1 MGIARKLIRFVAG
14 TAIDVLL
21 PNIVDKPWKIGRN
34 FYQCFLTV
42 NLNEQLQL
50 LAEAGHLSTEQIEHT
65 VEAIVAQW
73 QQASP
78 DFPLPPEARTLAR
91 QIVEGLC
98 QASRVHAQSHN
109 AAESVRQSLNQSLL
123 AKCDHQIQ
131 PLEISAG
138 QKAVGSLLTLS
149 LLQASESVP
158 DIHLV
163 QLPKDA
169 PQIPGYE
176 MLRLLGSGGFSTVY
190 LARHLASDEMR
201 AIKVGDLGEPKR
213 LRREIDILQN
223 IKSEYL
229 VDYHEHGELDD
240 KYWIAMTYLGEHS
253 LFDLLTNPNSRPDAM
268 QTLLIGEQIL
278 RGLAA
283 LHENGIIHRDLKP
296 ANVMIDQEFRLKLID
311 FGLAKAFQNIGG
323 DSRSTTVTVAGQLV
337 GTPQY
342 MSPEQVHGITDINSS
357 TDMWS
362 FGVLLYEM
370 FTGTS
375 LFQANT
381 LMALGSEILNRGI
394 DVDSPSIPEEF
405 RPFIASCLN
414 RDVAKRFSQAVNVL
428 PQYLKL
434 SSQTVRRLQ
443 YDRYRDSWKLIL
455 EKQLL
460 EKFAAQCKGILPS
473 GCVAEFIQFA
483 QPNGIETFD
492 EALLAEV
499 LPAVISQQTKLELI
513 SLDIERSKRTLQEEI
528 VSLTA
533 DQIQSKT
540 EQVKQLEEEY
550 QKQLSLVSRTTTDL
564 VFEKTG
570 ARKQLTEEKNRN
582 ITQSIVTYLSFGCL
596 IALIWYI
603 SVFLLGHPEQSP
615 WIYHVV
621 TCVLFGLFGVLA
633 ASVLWGAVFSV
644 TTKNDLIGAF
654 FGNILWIFVLFAGPA
669 TLSAVCLGS
678 ITSLLSLELSPKL
691 VGGIIAFFTA
701 IIGSIG
707 VTLFDEVY
715 GRDSKNKLSANI
727 SMWVFL
733 ITPAGAVANEVLTVS
748 EYWSSG
754 YVHGM
759 ATGAVL
765 GLIGFTTLLIVSEK
779 WRSLECWYIG
789 IFLSIVVGF
798 CSTLFSAWTWPAVGL
813 AVSLLLG
820 LFLFQRTQQSIRTL

>member
-1 MGIARKLIRFVAG
+1 MGIAQKLIRFVAG

-21 PNIVDKPWKIGRN
+21 PNIIDKPWKVGRN

-50 LAEAGHLSTEQIEHT
+50 LAEAGHLSSEQLEQT
-65 VEAIVAQW
+65 VEAIVGQW

-98 QASRVHAQSHN
+98 QASRVHTQSHT

-123 AKCDHQIQ
+123 ANSDHQIQ

-138 QKAVGSLLTLS
+138 QKAVGSLLTSS
-149 LLQASESVP
+149 LLQANDAVP

-163 QLPKDA
+163 QVSTDA

-176 MLRLLGSGGFSTVY
+176 LLRLLGSGGFSTVY

-342 MSPEQVHGITDINSS
+342 MSPEQVYGATDINSS

-362 FGVLLYEM
+362 FGVMLYEM

-375 LFQANT
+375 LFQTNT
-381 LMALGSEILNRGI
+381 LMALGSEILNRKI

-414 RDVAKRFSQAVNVL
+414 RDITTRFAQGANVL
-428 PQYLKL
+428 PQYLEL
-434 SSQTVRRLQ
+434 SSQTISRVRNDHYQ
-443 YDRYRDSWKLIL
+443 DSWKLIL

-460 EKFAAQCKGILPS
+460 EKFAAQRQGIVS
-473 GCVAEFIQFA
+473 TDCVAEFVQFA

-492 EALLAEV
+492 ENLLSEV
-499 LPAVISQQTKLELI
+499 VPAVISQQTKVERI
-513 SLDIERSKRTLQEEI
+513 SLDIENSKQTLQEEL

-540 EQVKQLEEEY
+540 EQIKKLEDEY
-550 QKQLSLVSRTTTDL
+550 QEQLSLVSRTATDM

-570 ARKQLTEEKNRN
+570 TQKQLNEEKNHNR
-582 ITQSIVTYLSFGCL
+582 IQSLVTYLSFSCF
-596 IALIWYI
+596 IALVWYI
-603 SVFLLGHPEQSP
+603 SVFLLAHPEQSP

-621 TCVLFGLFGVLA
+621 TCAMFGLFGVLL
-633 ASVLWGAVFSV
+633 ASILWGGVFSV
-644 TTKNDLIGAF
+644 AAKKDTIGDFCA
-654 FGNILWIFVLFAGPA
+654 GTLSIFTLFAGPA
-669 TLSAVCLGS
+669 TLSAVCVGS
-678 ITSLLSLELSPKL
+678 ITCLFSLDLSPKL

-701 IIGSIG
+701 IFGAFGI
-707 VTLFDEVY
+707 TLFDELS
-715 GRDSKNKLSANI
+715 GNASKINLSANI
-727 SMWVFL
+727 TMWVLL
-733 ITPAGAVANEVLTVS
+733 ITPAGAVANELLTVS
-748 EYWSSG
+748 EYWNSG

-759 ATGAVL
+759 ATGAIL
-765 GLIGFTTLLIVSEK
+765 GRV
-779 WRSLECWYIG
+779 W
-789 IFLSIVVGF
+789 
-798 CSTLFSAWTWPAVGL
+798 
-813 AVSLLLG
+813 
-820 LFLFQRTQQSIRTL
+820 